1 MVRRIGI
8 GMFYHESH
16 SFVPYKTDIPQF
28 ENYGYFEGRE
38 LVREFRNTKT
48 ELGGFID
55 VLERNNDI
63 EIVPLLCAAAIPSG
77 IVTANAYAQIE
88 NQMLTLLQQEKPLD
102 GLLLALHG
110 AMVVEGLQD
119 PEEQYMKKI
128 RSIIGN
134 IPMVI
139 TLDMHANIKESYLDL
154 ANVVIGYKTYPHID
168 MYETG
173 EVAANALIKLLSGQ
187 QFKGTMKKLFLMPPS
202 INMRTSEGPMHK
214 LIERSKI
221 LESKEG
227 IFNITI
233 LGGFPYSDVAHV
245 GAGII
250 VTGTEEEI
258 INQALDNLTSL
269 YLDIKEEFLVTLPT
283 TKEAVSQAIQ
293 LFADKPVALVD
304 ISDNPLSCGSADT
317 TELMKE
323 VLTFNIKDC
332 LIGGIYDVESIEK
345 CKEAGI
351 GSKVQLQLGGK
362 VNPRYGLP
370 VNVIADVI
378 AISDGVFYNSGPFQ
392 KNYRMDLK
400 NAVHIK
406 CGDVEVLL
414 IGTPMSANDP
424 EMFRHIGIEP
434 SDKKLLVLKAKNHFR
449 AAFEPIV
456 GEIIYVDA
464 PGAASN
470 YLRNFPYKN
479 VPTSIWPLNKQDY

>member
-8 GMFYHESH
+8 AMFYHESH

-28 ENYGYFEGRE
+28 GNFGYFEGE
-38 LVREFRNTKT
+38 KLVEEFRNTKT

-55 VLERNNDI
+55 VLERYNDI

-77 IVTANAYAQIE
+77 IVTASAYSQIE
-88 NQMLTLLQQEKPLD
+88 HQMLTLLQQEKTLD

-119 PEEQYMKKI
+119 PEEQYMNKI
-128 RSIIGN
+128 RSIVGN
-134 IPMVI
+134 IPIVI
-139 TLDMHANIKESYLDL
+139 TLDMHANIKESYVDL
-154 ANVVIGYKTYPHID
+154 ANAIIGYKTYPHVD

-173 EVAANALIKLLSGQ
+173 ETAANALIKLLSGQ
-187 QFKGTMKKLFLMPPS
+187 QFKVKMKKLSLMPPS

-214 LIERSKI
+214 LME
-221 LESKEG
+221 ESKVFESKVG

-233 LGGFPYSDVAHV
+233 LGGFPYADVAHV

-258 INQALDNLTSL
+258 INQALENLTNL
-269 YLDIKEEFLVTLPT
+269 YLAVKEEFLVTLPT
-283 TKEAVSQAIQ
+283 TKEAISQAIQ
-293 LFADKPVALVD
+293 LLGDKPVALVD

-317 TELMKE
+317 TELMRE
-323 VLTFNIKDC
+323 VLALNIKDC

-351 GSKVQLQLGGK
+351 GSTVQLQLGGK
-362 VNPRYGLP
+362 INPQYGLP
-370 VNVIADVI
+370 IDVIADVI

-400 NAVHIK
+400 SAVHIK
-406 CGDVEVLL
+406 CEDVDVLL
-414 IGTPMSANDP
+414 IGVPMSANDP

-434 SDKKLLVLKAKNHFR
+434 STKKLLVLKAKNHFR

-456 GEIIYVDA
+456 GDIIYVDA
-464 PGAASN
+464 RGAASN
-470 YLRNFPYKN
+470 YLRNFPYQN
-479 VPTSIWPLNKQDY
+479 VPASIWPLNMEDY